1 MLLSLIKEDKHH
13 LDLVKGMTVA
23 KRELI
28 YEVLTSNDYDQEV
41 TQFFMGHGI
50 SLRHIGIIQETYK
63 EKTLEI
69 LQNHPYQL
77 VRRH

>member
-1 MLLSLIKEDKHH
+1 M
-13 LDLVKGMTVA
+13 A

-63 EKTLEI
+63 EK
-69 LQNHPYQL
+69 H
-77 VRRH
+77 

>member
-1 MLLSLIKEDKHH
+1 M
-13 LDLVKGMTVA
+13 A

-41 TQFFMGHGI
+41 TRFFMGHGI

-69 LQNHPYQL
+69 LQKMNRIL
-77 VRRH
+77 SI